1 MLEHPCYN
9 SVVTDKNIKKTNII
23 SDEKKRGGQPGN
35 QNARTHGFYSR
46 TFTPEEQETLEAAA
60 DLRNLDDEIA
70 LMRFK
75 ISSIITNDPDNH
87 AALLMAVSLLTK
99 MITVNGDYKA
109 KQERNDPNKITTIR
123 VVTDDPEPA
132 LRHAFS
138 PLPAQMPFRS

>member
-1 MLEHPCYN
+1 MNEDNIEKIDTN
-9 SVVTDKNIKKTNII
+9 SP
-23 SDEKKRGGQPGN
+23 EKKRGGQMGN

-46 TFTPEEQETLEAAA
+46 TLTLEQQETLGAAA
-60 DLRNLDDEIA
+60 ELRNLDEEIA

-109 KQERNDPNKITTIR
+109 QHERDEPHKIITF
-123 VVTDDPEPA
+123 VVRCDNPE
-132 LRHAFS
+132 HAPLNGFS
-138 PLPAQMPFRS
+138 PLPAQPPVRS

>member
-1 MLEHPCYN
+1 MEKDTN
-9 SVVTDKNIKKTNII
+9 KTNII

-46 TFTPEEQETLEAAA
+46 TLTPEQQETLDAAA
-60 DLRNLDDEIA
+60 GLNNLDEEIA

-99 MITVNGDYKA
+99 MITVNGEYKA
-109 KQERNDPNKITTIR
+109 QQERNDPNKITTF
-123 VVTDDPEPA
+123 VVRRDDPEPA
-132 LRHAFS
+132 QPHGAS
-138 PLPAQMPFRS
+138 PFPIHMPVRS

>member
-1 MLEHPCYN
+1 MIEE
-9 SVVTDKNIKKTNII
+9 KIGKTNII

-46 TFTPEEQETLEAAA
+46 TLTPEQQETLDAAA
-60 DLRNLDDEIA
+60 GLNNLDEEIA

-109 KQERNDPNKITTIR
+109 QQQRNEPNKITTI
-123 VVTDDPEPA
+123 VVCRDDPEHA
-132 LRHAFS
+132 QRHGAS
-138 PLPAQMPFRS
+138 PLPAQPPVGS

>member
-1 MLEHPCYN
+1 M
-9 SVVTDKNIKKTNII
+9 TDKNIKKTNII
-23 SDEKKRGGQPGN
+23 SDDKKRGGQPGN

-46 TFTPEEQETLEAAA
+46 TLTPEQQETLEAAA

-75 ISSIITNDPDNH
+75 ISSIITHDPDNH

-109 KQERNDPNKITTIR
+109 KQEHNEPNKISIIEVCR
-123 VVTDDPEPA
+123 PYPKPA
-132 LRHAFS
+132 QQSDFS
-138 PLPAQMPFRS
+138 PLPAQMPVTS

>member
-1 MLEHPCYN
+1 M
-9 SVVTDKNIKKTNII
+9 
-23 SDEKKRGGQPGN
+23 GN

-46 TFTPEEQETLEAAA
+46 TLTPEQQETLGAAA
-60 DLRNLDDEIA
+60 DLRNLDEEIA

-109 KQERNDPNKITTIR
+109 QQERNEPRKITKIHFYYP
-123 VVTDDPEPA
+123 DPEPA
-132 LRHAFS
+132 PQHDFS
-138 PLPAQMPFRS
+138 PLPAQPPVRS